1 MVNVFDAVP
10 GAYEAARGAGRK
22 GPAPPPRP
30 EVPRIFVALRLL
42 PAEDPPI
49 TVIRISRRRWQRFA
63 KRLMDSSLAL
73 LLLVVALPILLSAGL
88 AIKLQDGGSVLFRQE
103 RVGRNGRRFTLY
115 KLRTMVPDAESQ
127 LERLLLHNE
136 RQGGPLFKLADDP
149 RVTRVGRFLRA
160 TSIDELP
167 QLFNVLRGTM
177 SLVGPRPALPAEVA
191 QFDKEL
197 LQRLHVL
204 PGVTGLWQVVAR
216 DDTAFESYRR
226 LDLAYLGGWSLR
238 LDAVIVMATA
248 AHVLNRLVASVVTGR
263 TGSIAPM
270 TRAGSGIYP

>member
-1 MVNVFDAVP
+1 MVNVFDAIP
-10 GAYEAARGAGRK
+10 GACEPAQEAGRK
-22 GPAPPPRP
+22 GPAPRPRP
-30 EVPRIFVALRLL
+30 EVPRVFVALRLL
-42 PAEDPPI
+42 PAEDPAI

-115 KLRTMVPDAESQ
+115 KLRTMVPDAEHQ
-127 LERLLLHNE
+127 LERLLGHNQ

-248 AHVLNRLVASVVTGR
+248 VQVLNRLVASVAPGR

-270 TRAGSGIYP
+270 SRAGSGIYP